1 MSENTRIG
9 LAGLAV
15 VAAVL
20 AALALA
26 DRIDRWGDDQADY
39 RRWVEDA
46 CIPAPGQKTVA
57 RNEAGRITCII
68 YSGAEFGRVPLVVSA
83 AVMEPPL

>member
-1 MSENTRIG
+1 MNENTRIG

-15 VAAVL
+15 VAAIL
-20 AALALA
+20 ATLALA

-46 CIPAPGQKTVA
+46 CIPGPGQTTVA
-57 RNEAGRITCII
+57 RHKDGRLTCII
-68 YSGAEFGRVPLVVSA
+68 YSAADYGRVPLVFSS